1 LWFAAGV
8 HHEGFD
14 YQCPCFLGSYLVRA
28 LAEQEDSVG
37 TQAWLNSNLSPL
49 KQRPISKS
57 YPVVCRTKTHV

>member
-1 LWFAAGV
+1 V
-8 HHEGFD
+8 
-14 YQCPCFLGSYLVRA
+14 QA
-28 LAEQEDSVG
+28 LAEQEDSVS